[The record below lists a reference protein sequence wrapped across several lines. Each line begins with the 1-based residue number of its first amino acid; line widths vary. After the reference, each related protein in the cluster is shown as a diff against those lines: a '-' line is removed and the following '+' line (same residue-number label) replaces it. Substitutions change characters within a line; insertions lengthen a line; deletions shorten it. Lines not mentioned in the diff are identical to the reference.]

1 MCVAA
6 ISVNEFQNKVTCLSD
21 GTIVAAV
28 DFLRLT
34 ISNMCHDF
42 HILLP
47 EEQQS
52 RGLMRSLPLLAAM
65 DAPV

>member
-6 ISVNEFQNKVTCLSD
+6 ILVNEFQNKVTCLSD
-21 GTIVAAV
+21 GTIVASV

-34 ISNMCHDF
+34 ISNVYHDF

-47 EEQQS
+47 GE
-52 RGLMRSLPLLAAM
+52 
-65 DAPV
+65 